1 MLYYRAQQNDNDK
14 DILTQYLAIRL
25 TMECILLDT
34 EKMSRPAVL
43 NVERR
48 VKELVSKWLY
58 YGNMTIDTWLSLSI
72 DDQIEHLRFAKRFNP
87 LYFKKYG

>member
-1 MLYYRAQQNDNDK
+1 MKKLFNRHLLSLPGWAGILYYRAQQNDNDK

-48 VKELVSKWLY
+48 VKRIS
-58 YGNMTIDTWLSLSI
+58 
-72 DDQIEHLRFAKRFNP
+72 
-87 LYFKKYG
+87 

>member
-1 MLYYRAQQNDNDK
+1 
-14 DILTQYLAIRL
+14 
-25 TMECILLDT
+25 
-34 EKMSRPAVL
+34 MSRPAVL

-72 DDQIEHLRFAKRFNP
+72 DDQLNICALLSALIHYILKNMVRSLGRDT
-87 LYFKKYG
+87 